1 MKYGTVQKSYEI
13 AKLLRVMLYE
23 ESVYCMRDND
33 RNTRPYLQIVFY
45 VLTFLGILL
54 RYSQQT
60 LTNLPFL
67 YKILQCVR
75 SAARITISKP
85 CFACNDRNRT
95 LLPGWSLV
103 SASLTN
109 DKSLGLL
116 CTLGKRMVGWELSN
130 SDRFGAFFAH
140 QVCGIQ
146 LKIKLIS
153 MIRVR
158 IASGRISSSL
168 GKKRLWTAS

>member
-1 MKYGTVQKSYEI
+1 MICTIQNRSRSFKSNLLFRHCFPYPRAVCIMKYGTVQKSYEI

-54 RYSQQT
+54 CYSQQT

-103 SASLTN
+103 SA
-109 DKSLGLL
+109 GQ
-116 CTLGKRMVGWELSN
+116 
-130 SDRFGAFFAH
+130 H
-140 QVCGIQ
+140 
-146 LKIKLIS
+146 
-153 MIRVR
+153 
-158 IASGRISSSL
+158 
-168 GKKRLWTAS
+168 